1 MNTTLAIWTLKWIMK
16 LKFMKL
22 YDEQWM
28 KFMKV
33 CKLAMNTMTLWMK
46 LMKLKNAWYLFN
58 CYEELHII
66 SDCFE
71 LFWHWWILFLTY
83 FWGDIQSVML
93 RICCWHI
100 SKWYPVWCCYEFI
113 PSHPDIFSSVQ
124 FGINCLIDWMILL
137 YRVKC

>member
-33 CKLAMNTMTLWMK
+33 CKLAINTMTLWMK

-83 FWGDIQSVML
+83 FWGDPVCAATNLLLTYFQVVSCMVLL
-93 RICCWHI
+93 RIYPFTSWHLF
-100 SKWYPVWCCYEFI
+100 KCPVWYKLF
-113 PSHPDIFSSVQ
+113 DR
-124 FGINCLIDWMILL
+124 LWMILL